1 MQSANPKLSFQGQT
15 RCRPTYIVPVLSMQ
29 HLTERPGT
37 LCLRALVRL
46 VDDIHAYD
54 TTIPGSVNLEV
65 SGARSKVRTG
75 KVNMY
80 G

>member
-1 MQSANPKLSFQGQT
+1 MPS
-15 RCRPTYIVPVLSMQ
+15 YI
-29 HLTERPGT
+29 HTERPGT